1 MIMNEK
7 KSKIISIILV
17 ISVLVFAFIEEL
29 YLKPG
34 YLVKSII
41 KVSTFGGIIL
51 LYAFM
56 AKKKLTE
63 VINLHKIKKFGV
75 LLGCIALFF
84 IGIGILFLIFK
95 NNINL
100 ESIRQSLVTKEGLT
114 KENCLFA
121 FAYIIFINSFLE
133 EAFFRGFI
141 SGMLGN
147 KIWGYVVSAVLFS
160 IYHIGII
167 GGWFNPFVFIICVV
181 GLAIV
186 GLFLQWVSNHFKTI
200 LASYLVHASAN
211 VAINIIGAL
220 LLFGVLK

>member
-1 MIMNEK
+1 M
-7 KSKIISIILV
+7 V
-17 ISVLVFAFIEEL
+17 
-29 YLKPG
+29 
-34 YLVKSII
+34 
-41 KVSTFGGIIL
+41 
-51 LYAFM
+51 
-56 AKKKLTE
+56 KKKVTE
-63 VINLHKIKKFGV
+63 VINLHKIKKVGV

-84 IGIGILFLIFK
+84 LGIGILFLIFK
-95 NNINL
+95 NTINL
-100 ESIRQSLVTKEGLT
+100 ESIRQSLVSKEGLT

-147 KIWGYVVSAVLFS
+147 IIWGYVVSAVLFS

-167 GGWFNPFVFIICVV
+167 GGWFNPLVFIICVV

-186 GLFLQWVSNHFKTI
+186 GLFLQWVSSHFKTI